1 MSPAIVR
8 AIWET
13 LSPVERQAIAEW
25 LIDTARGKPP
35 KPVRIAALR
44 KREIVALAKVAD
56 KL

>member
-8 AIWET
+8 AVWDT
-13 LSPVERQAIAEW
+13 LSPDEKRSLAEW
-25 LIDTARGKPP
+25 IIATATGKPP

-44 KREIVALAKVAD
+44 KREIAALAKVAG